1 MGSFKCPDLMCA
13 LVLDADPEPGESEL
27 CPKCDK
33 EMEEFFPEIT
43 ACDVPPEQNVAD
55 ASPLANAIAAKFSN

>member
-1 MGSFKCPDLMCA
+1 MASFKCMDPMCGVE
-13 LVLDADPEPGESEL
+13 LVEDEDPVVL

-33 EMEEFFPEIT
+33 QMEEFFPEIT

-55 ASPLANAIAAKFSN
+55 ASPLANAIAARFTN

>member
-1 MGSFKCPDLMCA
+1 MAAYKCLDPMCG
-13 LVLDADPEPGESEL
+13 LVVDASDEGQTEL
-27 CPKCDK
+27 CPRCGK

-55 ASPLANAIAAKFSN
+55 ASPLANAIAAKFTN

>member
-1 MGSFKCPDLMCA
+1 MASYKCTDVMCS
-13 LVLDADPEPGESEL
+13 LTMDSDEEDPVL
-27 CPKCDK
+27 CPKCGT

-55 ASPLANAIAAKFSN
+55 ASPLANAIAAKFTN

>member
-1 MGSFKCPDLMCA
+1 MASYKCTDLMCS
-13 LVLDADPEPGESEL
+13 LEMTADDEEDPVI
-27 CPKCDK
+27 CPKCGT

-55 ASPLANAIAAKFSN
+55 ASPLANAIAAKFTN